1 MISARPFPIKWPKG
15 RDSRSFCPW
24 GVVCVITSV
33 QLTQRNQVQETR
45 AWDSFLPEPTIRYQ
59 ITYHLWVYTIHAAET
74 KPSSGVITDVS
85 STSFTSTLKSVSTHR
100 VKTHP
105 APTKSL
111 LSVALEQWFLFSF
124 FFPPHLHV
132 FLRFKRQV
140 HFPVM
145 SLISLWTWA
154 NHFPPLGFSLQVRK
168 MKETMVASQSCD
180 GNHISYFY
188 VKVLSWRI
196 QTVCTPP
203 TTGATSSNE

>member
-1 MISARPFPIKWPKG
+1 MTKGQRFTELLPLGGGVRYHIRAVNAEEPGTGNQSLRFLSAR
-15 RDSRSFCPW
+15 
-24 GVVCVITSV
+24 
-33 QLTQRNQVQETR
+33 
-45 AWDSFLPEPTIRYQ
+45 
-59 ITYHLWVYTIHAAET
+59 TYHQISNHIPPMSLHYSCCWNKTIFR
-74 KPSSGVITDVS
+74 GYTDVS